1 MTQADGYLSHNKR
14 LSAMLDAAESLI
26 AHLSNGLAPAD
37 RAAFRQAA
45 ETALATSPVCLGPGS
60 IHRTVTSI
68 WRTFF
73 RPPAEDRGTTWNSGK
88 KKPSRLI
95 TEPPRD
101 GHVRRRR
108 RVIA

>member
-1 MTQADGYLSHNKR
+1 MNAD
-14 LSAMLDAAESLI
+14 AESLI
-26 AHLSNGLAPAD
+26 SHLCCGLAPAD

-45 ETALATSPVCLGPGS
+45 ETALATSSPCWGPGS
-60 IHRTVTSI
+60 IHRTVTAI
-68 WRTFF
+68 WRIYF
-73 RPPAEDRGTTWNSGK
+73 RPPPEDRGTTWNSGK
-88 KKPSRLI
+88 KNPSKLT